1 MNGGGARGAIGFVR
15 EAAFMCLI
23 STIIVLSMRYYMSYD
38 VIKVSWTVFI
48 WSPFTS
54 WLVNAFGAVIC
65 KN

>member
-1 MNGGGARGAIGFVR
+1 MGEPRGAIGFVR

-38 VIKVSWTVFI
+38 GIKISWTVFI

-54 WLVNAFGAVIC
+54 WLVNAFEAVRC